1 METQLFRISKIISHL
16 KVTFKSM
23 KPKKLI
29 LMKHLMKKKGM
40 KTMKIQLFHQ
50 KLLFHHNQATKKM
63 NMKMAKSIGGI
74 SLRILNLAWI

>member
-1 METQLFRISKIISHL
+1 
-16 KVTFKSM
+16 M

-29 LMKHLMKKKGM
+29 LMKHLMKKKEM

-74 SLRILNLAWI
+74 LSRI